1 VIYYR
6 QPCAKVKD
14 GFRSWALL
22 TMAIMSR
29 RRWQQQG
36 GVMFDSDY
44 ESM

>member
-1 VIYYR
+1 VTYNP
-6 QPCAKVKD
+6 QPCAQVND